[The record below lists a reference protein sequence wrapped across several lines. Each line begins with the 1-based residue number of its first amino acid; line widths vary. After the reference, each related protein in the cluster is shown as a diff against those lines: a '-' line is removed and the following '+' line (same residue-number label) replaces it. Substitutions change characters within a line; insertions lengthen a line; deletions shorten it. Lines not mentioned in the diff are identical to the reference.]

1 MTNVL
6 IVEDQQV
13 IRRSFE
19 SYVAADGRY
28 RLVASLAQAKD
39 APALCERREVD
50 LILMDIMTRSARTGL
65 EVTAQIKAQFPHIR
79 VVIVTFL
86 LDELALEGARRA
98 GADSLWYKDVGQ
110 TELMDVME
118 RTMRGESVFPEQAP
132 VVSVGFIT
140 SDRFT
145 PREREVLR
153 CLVKNQ
159 SYARIAAEL
168 GVSVHDVKLHLKNI
182 YQKTGCRD
190 RVDLIFAAT
199 ESKFIDK
206 NL

>member
-1 MTNVL
+1 
-6 IVEDQQV
+6 
-13 IRRSFE
+13 
-19 SYVAADGRY
+19 
-28 RLVASLAQAKD
+28 
-39 APALCERREVD
+39 
-50 LILMDIMTRSARTGL
+50 
-65 EVTAQIKAQFPHIR
+65 
-79 VVIVTFL
+79 
-86 LDELALEGARRA
+86 
-98 GADSLWYKDVGQ
+98 
-110 TELMDVME
+110 
-118 RTMRGESVFPEQAP
+118 MRGESVFPEQAP

>member
-28 RLVASLAQAKD
+28 RLVASLAQAED

-118 RTMRGESVFPEQAP
+118 RTMRGESVIPEQAP